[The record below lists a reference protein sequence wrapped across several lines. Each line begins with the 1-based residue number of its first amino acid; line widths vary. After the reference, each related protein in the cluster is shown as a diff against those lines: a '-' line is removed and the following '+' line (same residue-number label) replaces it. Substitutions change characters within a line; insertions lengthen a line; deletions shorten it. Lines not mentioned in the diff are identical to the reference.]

1 MTRILIVDQD
11 TSVTSAFERFFGERH
26 IDVVTASD
34 LRQAIEGPGG
44 VCDLILVDELPGG
57 VTREQ
62 AVEIHERNYRTL
74 IPVIAM
80 TGTKLSSEQW
90 KALGYSGYLPKPFS
104 AAQVQ
109 ESLARWLP
117 DLARNN

>member
-1 MTRILIVDQD
+1 MTRILVVDRD
-11 TSVTSAFERFFGERH
+11 STVTSAFERFFRERH
-26 IDVVTASD
+26 IDVVTAPD
-34 LRQAIEGPGG
+34 LAQAIEGPGG

-62 AVEIHERNYRTL
+62 AAEIHERNYRTL
-74 IPVIAM
+74 TPVIAM

-104 AAQVQ
+104 ASQVR
-109 ESLARWLP
+109 ESLARWVP
-117 DLARNN
+117 DLARIN